1 MGRTVELLTNTLKN
15 DTYPAEVKMFTI
27 CAIGDLIL
35 VTEDK
40 FKPYFKET
48 MDLLIRAG

>member
-1 MGRTVELLTNTLKN
+1 MARTVELLTSTLKN
-15 DTYPAEVKMFTI
+15 EEYNAEVKMFTI

-40 FKPYFKET
+40 FKPYFKDT
-48 MDLLIRAG
+48 MEMLIKAG